1 MWIANLKDF
10 ANILIAP
17 RAPRTWVLNIRR
29 SKVYSQ
35 MQSWLDLQVAKAE
48 EMVEVAQVG
57 GAIWWVDEIPPES
70 LDELPV
76 DLASV
81 DSTWHLFFCYSASVD
96 PGTIQQFFA
105 KSPHIPFILSI
116 TKPWPKGNKNTIRP
130 CCTWM
135 EVGRPAIRW
144 SSGRYGI
151 HKVWIEAMKMW
162 CLFVS
167 GSDLFLKMETLL
179 CHCI

>member
-1 MWIANLKDF
+1 MFPDAKLSVGYQ
-10 ANILIAP
+10 LE
-17 RAPRTWVLNIRR
+17 
-29 SKVYSQ
+29 
-35 MQSWLDLQVAKAE
+35 LQVAKAE

-57 GAIWWVDEIPPES
+57 ERFDESMRFLQNPWMSFPLTLLPLTAHDIFF
-70 LDELPV
+70 LLFCELWSFHA
-76 DLASV
+76 L
-81 DSTWHLFFCYSASVD
+81 
-96 PGTIQQFFA
+96 TIQQFFA

-162 CLFVS
+162 CLFFS